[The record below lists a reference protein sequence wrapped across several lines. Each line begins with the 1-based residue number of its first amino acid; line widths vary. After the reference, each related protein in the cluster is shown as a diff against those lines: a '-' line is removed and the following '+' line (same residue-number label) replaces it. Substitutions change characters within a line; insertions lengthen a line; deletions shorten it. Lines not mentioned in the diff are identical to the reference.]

1 VLGPAPDEG
10 RRAEAA
16 GVPGLR
22 VEATGLPLEWQD
34 RAGPLPCE
42 ARRTLLALERG
53 FRPDLVHA
61 NGYREA
67 AAGFAAPVLVG
78 AHSCVRTWWR
88 ACRGGEPPAD
98 EWGAYERGVREGLAA
113 AGLLVAPTQA
123 FLEEFRGAWGR
134 LPPAPRVVPN
144 GLDLPPAPAIPK
156 RPFVLAAGRLWDEA
170 KGVAALAE
178 AAPGLP
184 WPVLVAGDGPSGEG
198 VRHLGRLPPAELRA
212 LMAEAAVFA
221 APARYEPFGLA
232 VLEAAASGCALV
244 LGDVPTLRELWD
256 GTARFASRNE
266 PGDTARGSTPGPDRG
281 RGGAGAARGG
291 GAERARAFTRGRMV
305 EGYLAAYADLLARAP
320 GEGARREGPS
330 CSATRSSPA
339 EHGNAHFLR
348 GVARELA
355 PAATRSG
362 RSSPRPAGAAR
373 TSSATTARP
382 GSSAGGGPTPASRPR
397 PTRAPPPTSA
407 RRSTA
412 PTSSSST
419 SGTNPGWSPPSA
431 ARAPRAG
438 GSPSCSTTPTTGWS
452 PTPRR
457 CAASTSTATTG
468 CSPSARSCAS
478 AT

>member
-1 VLGPAPDEG
+1 MTLPPRRVLVTADAVGGVWTHALELARGLGERDVEVLLAVLGPAPDEG

-232 VLEAAASGCALV
+232 ILEAAASGCALV
-244 LGDVPTLRELWD
+244 LGDVPTLRELW
-256 GTARFASRNE
+256 GGAARFVSRNE
-266 PGDTARGSTPGPDRG
+266 PGAL
-281 RGGAGAARGG
+281 AGALLGLTG
-291 GAERARAFTRGRMV
+291 DEAERERLGAAAREQARAFARGRMV
-305 EGYLAAYADLLARAP
+305 EGYLEVYAELVGGGVLAPSPAIA
-320 GEGARREGPS
+320 GEGARAAP
-330 CSATRSSPA
+330 
-339 EHGNAHFLR
+339 
-348 GVARELA
+348 VA
-355 PAATRSG
+355 AA
-362 RSSPRPAGAAR
+362 A
-373 TSSATTARP
+373 
-382 GSSAGGGPTPASRPR
+382 
-397 PTRAPPPTSA
+397 
-407 RRSTA
+407 
-412 PTSSSST
+412 
-419 SGTNPGWSPPSA
+419 
-431 ARAPRAG
+431 
-438 GSPSCSTTPTTGWS
+438 
-452 PTPRR
+452 
-457 CAASTSTATTG
+457 
-468 CSPSARSCAS
+468 
-478 AT
+478 